1 MLLRKM
7 TIYGFKSFAEKTTF
21 DFSQKMTAIIG
32 PNGCGKSNVIDA
44 VRWVLGEQS
53 VKTLRGG
60 KMEDVIFSG
69 CEKRK
74 PLNFAEVSLF
84 FDDVQQNLNFDYKE
98 IQVTR
103 RLYRS
108 GESEYYINKSSC
120 RLKDIHEL
128 FMDTGVGKEVYSI
141 VGQNRVEEIV
151 SAKPEERR
159 ELLEEAAGVLKY
171 KTRKKEAWRRL
182 EEMRA
187 NAQRVGDLIYELENQ
202 LGPVEK
208 QAEVARQY
216 QSLKKELREKE
227 KLILSH
233 RLHLQKDSLDQIYSK
248 LSEVDREKLE
258 TSAQI
263 TQTDNTLEELKNEE
277 QDLSEQK
284 KNLEK
289 KLNSFEYE
297 KEQRESKINLLTEKI
312 NNIKR
317 QQEDRSQK
325 IRDLKSRKEVL
336 KDELHNCQ
344 QKISESEDKLTE
356 TGQEIS
362 RLKDKKENIQNED
375 SLVNLEN
382 MQEELTAAIS
392 HQEVLASN
400 LQEIEKQAQELE
412 EKIARRK
419 NESWKQEDKLEELEN
434 RIEDLKKQKEE
445 KQNSL
450 HKLEGEKRDNG
461 SALQEIALKKE
472 EINEKLNSV
481 KEKLSSENNRL
492 WLLKKMD
499 YEKSSM
505 EKGAESLLN
514 NKENLSGLLSSLFTV
529 IKASPEI
536 KPALE
541 AALGEKFF
549 GVVAADENSA
559 ARAVEYLHQNQ
570 SGWANIIPIS
580 TYRENL
586 KPDQKELSNIGNY
599 PGVRG
604 TAFDL
609 VEVHESYEDL
619 VRALLANV
627 VVAEDLEFALKI
639 ARKFNYSIYA
649 VTLKGEAV
657 YPGGIIRG
665 GEDEAT
671 RRWDVEAEIQ
681 QLEAKV
687 EELQSEKKQLEI
699 ELGNKAKQEKELKDK
714 DKNMQKQLGRIQGEM
729 REVTQEISLQE
740 KEREHAEENL
750 DKLNESIEDF
760 VAEKKELLHMKDK
773 RSKELVEA
781 KSNRS
786 ELENNLEKQREKYK
800 HLLEEKN
807 ELSNLLSRQQI
818 EYNKLDHEI
827 TNLREKVDKAN
838 REMEDINEKVE
849 VLNKEWENANETLQ
863 ELEEEKEKLQNNI
876 EELAAENKEVSMS
889 YEEIKKIFT
898 EKQAEITEVE
908 KNIQR
913 LKNKLNRT
921 EKKEHQLEL
930 ERTRMQTEEEHH
942 LSVFKE
948 KFGEDFIPEEAP
960 PDVNEDELENIIKE
974 IQEKI
979 DYLGPVRLGAI
990 EEMERIQERLSFLCS
1005 QQEDLESGEYSLQQ
1019 ILSEIDER
1027 IKTQFQEA
1035 LSEIAAN
1042 FQETFYELFGGGEA
1056 LLKLSDEE
1064 QVLDSG
1070 IDIIVQPPGKKLKNI
1085 SLLSAG
1091 EKALTAIALLFAIF
1105 EFKPAPFYF
1114 LDEIESSL
1122 DDNNLIKFNEF
1133 MEKAAVKSQF
1143 ILVTHRRRTMENA
1156 DIVYGVTMPESGVS
1170 RLVSVKLDDDKRSTQ
1185 SA

>member
-7 TIYGFKSFAEKTTF
+7 TIYGFKSFAEKTTL
-21 DFSQKMTAIIG
+21 DFSQNMTTIIG
-32 PNGCGKSNVIDA
+32 PNGCGKSNIIDA

-60 KMEDVIFSG
+60 RMEDVIFSG

-84 FDDVQQNLNFDYKE
+84 FDDVQQRLNFDYQE

-202 LGPVEK
+202 LEPVEK

-216 QSLKKELREKE
+216 QSLKKELRSKE

-233 RLHLQKDSLDQIYSK
+233 RLHLQKDSLDQISRK

-258 TSAQI
+258 TSALI
-263 TQTDNTLEELKNEE
+263 TEKNNTLEELKKEE
-277 QDLSEQK
+277 QELSEQK

-297 KEQRESKINLLTEKI
+297 KEQRESRINLVTEKI
-312 NNIKR
+312 NNIKK

-325 IRDLKSRKEVL
+325 IRDLESRKEVL
-336 KDELHNCQ
+336 KGELQNWQ
-344 QKISESEDKLTE
+344 QKLEESEDKLAE
-356 TGQEIS
+356 TGEEIT

-382 MQEELTAAIS
+382 MQEELTSAIS

-412 EKIARRK
+412 EKVARK
-419 NESWKQEDKLEELEN
+419 KSESWKHEDKIEELDKK
-434 RIEDLKKQKEE
+434 IEDLKEQKEE
-445 KQNSL
+445 KQKTL
-450 HKLEGEKRDNG
+450 HKLEEEKRDNG
-461 SALQEIALKKE
+461 SALQEIVSKKE

-499 YEKSSM
+499 YEKSSL

-514 NKENLSGLLSSLFTV
+514 NKEKLSGLRASLLTV

-541 AALGEKFF
+541 AALGEKIF
-549 GVVAADENSA
+549 GVVATDENSA
-559 ARAVEYLHQNQ
+559 SRALEYLHQNQ
-570 SGWANIIPIS
+570 SGWANIIPLN
-580 TYRENL
+580 TYKNNL
-586 KPDQKELSNIGNY
+586 KTNQKELGDVGNF
-599 PGVRG
+599 PGVKG

-609 VEVHESYEDL
+609 VEVRESYEDL
-619 VRALLANV
+619 VRALLANI
-627 VVAEDLEFALKI
+627 VVAEDLESALKI
-639 ARKFNYSIYA
+639 AREFNYSIYV
-649 VTLKGEAV
+649 VTSRGEAV

-671 RRWDVEAEIQ
+671 RRWDLEAEIQ

-687 EELQSEKKQLEI
+687 EELQLEKKQLDT
-699 ELGNKAKQEKELKDK
+699 ELEHNSKREKELKDK
-714 DKNMQKQLGRIQGEM
+714 DKDLQKQIGRKQGEL
-729 REVTQEISLQE
+729 RDVTQEISLQE

-750 DKLNESIEDF
+750 ENLNESIEDF
-760 VAEKKELLHMKDK
+760 VIEKRELLQKKDK
-773 RSKELVEA
+773 RSEELMEA
-781 KSNRS
+781 KANRS
-786 ELENNLEKQREKYK
+786 ELETNLEKQREKYK

-807 ELSNLLSRQQI
+807 EVSNLLSRQQI

-827 TNLREKVDKAN
+827 TNLQEKLDKAN
-838 REMEDINEKVE
+838 QEMEDIDEKVE
-849 VLNKEWENANETLQ
+849 LLNKERDEADEALQ
-863 ELEEEKEKLQNNI
+863 EFEAEKEKLKNNI

-889 YEEIKKIFT
+889 YEEIKEKFT
-898 EKQAEITEVE
+898 EKQAEITELE

-913 LKNKLNRT
+913 LKNKLHRA

-930 ERTRMQTEEEHH
+930 ERTRMQTEEEHY
-942 LSVFKE
+942 LNVFKE
-948 KFGEDFIPEEAP
+948 KFGEDFVPDEDP
-960 PDVNEDELENIIKE
+960 PDVNEDKLENE
-974 IQEKI
+974 IQEVQEKI
-979 DYLGPVRLGAI
+979 DNLGSVRLGAI
-990 EEMERIQERLSFLCS
+990 EEMERLQERLSFLRS
-1005 QQEDLESGEYSLQQ
+1005 QQEDLENGEQSLQQ

-1027 IKTQFQEA
+1027 IKIQFQEA
-1035 LSEIAAN
+1035 MSEITAN

-1056 LLKLSDEE
+1056 LIKLSDEE

-1122 DDNNLIKFNEF
+1122 DDNNLVKFNEF

-1143 ILVTHRRRTMENA
+1143 ILVTHRRRTMEKA

-1170 RLVSVKLDDDKRSTQ
+1170 RLVSVKLDEDKRSTQ